1 VQVSADSTLI
11 EEKHPFVAFAGVVPP
26 GVGLEGNLELVDH
39 ADSFLRPFLLRHC
52 RNHAVVGLAE
62 LLP

>member
-11 EEKHPFVAFAGVVPP
+11 EEKHPFVVFAGVVPP
-26 GVGLEGNLELVDH
+26 GVGLEGDLELADH
-39 ADSFLRPFLLRHC
+39 ADLFLRPFLLCHC
-52 RNHAVVGLAE
+52 CNHVVVGLAE